1 MDMIDNKTDNL
12 GQQPEELTA
21 ADNELLEQLFRPLRT
36 MQVSD
41 EGFSKRV
48 MQQLPATDTA
58 PSRSV
63 WLSRL
68 WTIAC
73 IAVALL
79 LFIALKGWYVIGSGI
94 ITLLNN
100 PPSPYMLITLV
111 ALLALTITI
120 VTFDVINRY
129 RYSF

>member
-48 MQQLPATDTA
+48 MQQLPATDAA

>member
-1 MDMIDNKTDNL
+1 MIDNKTDNL